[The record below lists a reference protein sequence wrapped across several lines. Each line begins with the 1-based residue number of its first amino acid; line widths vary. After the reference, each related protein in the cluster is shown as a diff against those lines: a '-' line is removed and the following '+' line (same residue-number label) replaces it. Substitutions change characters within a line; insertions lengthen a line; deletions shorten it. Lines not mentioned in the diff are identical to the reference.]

1 MSFAA
6 SARSSANKIAQVL
19 GATLGV
25 LLLCLPLFSQGS
37 QGAIQGS
44 VFDQSGGVLAGA
56 TVTVTDVAR
65 GVTRNLTADS
75 AGAYNATSLTPGIY
89 NVRAEAKGF
98 QNVEHSNVQV
108 EVGQTIRVDL
118 TLTPGAQ
125 TQTITVTSE
134 APSINTTDATLGGTV
149 SNAEILA
156 LPLNGRNFER
166 LLQLRPGVV
175 TSPGS
180 GAGDAST
187 NGRRT
192 GNDLLLVEGI
202 PLIGP
207 SNGTTTLNS
216 VYRTGDANSLLPIDA
231 IQEFNTQQNPKAEYG
246 WRDGSVV
253 DVGVKSGTN
262 SLHGAAYA
270 FGRDAQAFDAGN
282 PFPAAGD
289 TKPSVA
295 PATVEQFGVV
305 GGGRIIKDKL
315 FWFMGYEG
323 LRTTL
328 TNPFVDT
335 IPVDVS
341 LANVL
346 GNGPAGDTTNSM
358 IDACNGLASNGE
370 GYNPVGTPGG
380 VTALSAQLAGITI
393 NPNTGCKVTAGSPA
407 FENLFPFNNTQSVN
421 YSPNLVTTGPLNN
434 GFIKGDYVVSQH
446 HHISGFYFVS
456 KAYQQVQ
463 YSTSQLT
470 PMWEGV
476 VPSSVQQWTGNW
488 AWTPNSTWVNEF
500 RSGYGYLHAS
510 TASAD
515 GNLFPVNPW
524 PNGYGFNSGITPSQK
539 LYGGLPNIVFSGDF
553 NSYLGAGKRTG
564 VRGPEGNFSIID
576 DVSYLRGKH
585 AFKFGFNFID
595 IIYDNNAYN
604 YANGQVKFKHLQDFL
619 DGNPRSG
626 NLLVGDPNVV
636 ARAHWFGLFAQD
648 DFRVSTRVTLNL
660 GLRWEY
666 EAPPVE
672 HNNYEGTFVP
682 TVNPLKTFAVQQ
694 AGPGTSVPNIYNP
707 DWVDFSPRAGLAWDV
722 KGNGKTVV
730 RAGFSLMRNPEI
742 VGEYI
747 GFAPFGANVPS
758 LGINTSGT
766 AVNAHTAEALPLQ
779 GPNFNWT
786 IAGPVFPTGGV
797 VNVTSNGVT
806 ANYSG
811 VTCLT
816 PSDTVNGNGVV
827 PPPCSTQAVNP
838 NFKQPYSLQWN
849 LDIQRAITNN
859 LTFEIAYVGVHGG
872 NEAAWTDIN
881 QPAIGVGWT
890 TPTSTLP
897 ASLAGNA
904 LPGGVSPAA
913 WCLASAGDSTPY
925 DQCGIVGSKKQ
936 NGVATNALGAIETA
950 NAPFFSKFPYLS
962 NIVQLG
968 NNDFSNYHAMQITV
982 NERPWHGLAF
992 LVGYTFSHA
1001 LDVVSAD
1008 STSQQLLPIDSHN
1021 VRGTYGSSDFDVR
1034 NRFTFSPTYAIPGR
1048 KSPGQML
1055 QGWTVSG
1062 ILLLEGGQPWFP
1074 VDGTNDLLGTG
1085 EINNSIDAGM
1095 QTWNYTG
1102 PASAFTSNQ
1111 NSIPLLTGSAATT
1124 ACLTAATAPYA
1135 NGSQLQQLAVAALNS
1150 MGCYV
1155 RGGGILTPPAFGTIG
1170 DASRNMFRGSPY
1182 YNVDMSIGKEWKF
1195 KERYS
1200 AQFRAEF
1207 FNLFNR
1213 ADFGLPGA
1221 SGLDPSANSQFS
1233 CSCATPDVQGN
1244 NPVLGSGGP
1253 RHIQFGLKLLF

>member
-1 MSFAA
+1 MGSVLSSSIASVRFDLNARRLRGAA
-6 SARSSANKIAQVL
+6 SLL
-19 GATLGV
+19 GALLGI
-25 LLLCLPLFSQGS
+25 LLISAPLFSQGS
-37 QGAIQGS
+37 AGAIQGS

-56 TVTVTDVAR
+56 MVTITDVAR
-65 GVTRNLTADS
+65 GVTRTLTTDS
-75 AGAYNATSLTPGIY
+75 AGAYNAANLIPGMY
-89 NVRAEAKGF
+89 TVKAEAKGF
-98 QNVEHSNVQV
+98 QNIEHANVQV
-108 EVGQTIRVDL
+108 EVGQNVRMDL
-118 TLTPGAQ
+118 TLQPGAQ
-125 TQTITVTSE
+125 TQTITVTDE

-166 LLQLRPGVV
+166 LLQLRPGVA
-175 TSPGS
+175 TSPGA
-180 GAGDAST
+180 GAGEAST

-231 IQEFNTQQNPKAEYG
+231 IQEFNAQQAPKAEYG

-270 FGRDAQAFDAGN
+270 FGRDAEAFDAGN
-282 PFPAAGD
+282 PFPAAGA
-289 TKPSVA
+289 TKPSVT

-346 GNGPAGDTTNSM
+346 GNGPAGDKTNSM
-358 IDACNGLASNGE
+358 VDACNSILNSG
-370 GYNPVGTPGG
+370 GTINL
-380 VTALSAQLAGITI
+380 LSARLAGL
-393 NPNTGCKVTAGSPA
+393 TGIATTGAGAGKGTCTVAPSSSTV
-407 FENLFPFNNTQSVN
+407 ENLFPYNPTQSTN

-434 GFIKGDYVVSQH
+434 GFIKGDYVIGQH
-446 HHISGFYFVS
+446 HHLNGFYFVS

-463 YSTSQLT
+463 YSTSQLS

-488 AWTPNSTWVNEF
+488 TWTPNSAWVNEF
-500 RSGYGYLHAS
+500 RGGYGYLHAS
-510 TASAD
+510 TNSAD

-524 PNGYGFNSGITPSQK
+524 PNGYGFNSGIDPAK
-539 LYGGLPNIVFSGDF
+539 NPLYGGLPNITFSDF
-553 NSYLGAGKRTG
+553 TGYLGAGKRTG
-564 VRGPEGNFSIID
+564 VRGPEGNFSLID
-576 DVSYLRGKH
+576 NVAYLRGKH

-595 IIYDNNAYN
+595 IVYDNNAYN
-604 YANGQVKFKHLQDFL
+604 YANGQAKFKHLTNFL
-619 DGNPRSG
+619 TGSARGGNI
-626 NLLVGDPNVV
+626 LVGDPNVV

-666 EAPPVE
+666 QAPPVE
-672 HNNYEGTFVP
+672 QHNYEGTFVP
-682 TVNPLKTFAVQQ
+682 TVNPATTFAVQQ
-694 AGPGTSVPNIYNP
+694 AGPGTAVPNIYNP
-707 DWVDFSPRAGLAWDV
+707 DWTDFSPRVGMAWDV
-722 KGNGKTVV
+722 RGNGKTVV
-730 RAGFSLMRNPEI
+730 RAGFSLMRNPEV

-758 LGINTSGT
+758 LGINTSGK
-766 AVNAHTAEALPLQ
+766 AVNAHTAEALPLSGGDINWSIN
-779 GPNFNWT
+779 GPIF
-786 IAGPVFPTGGV
+786 PVGGV

-816 PSDTVNGNGVV
+816 PTDVVNSGVT
-827 PPPCSTQAVNP
+827 PPSCSTQAVNP

-859 LTFEIAYVGVHGG
+859 LTFEIAYIGVHGG

-881 QPAIGVGWT
+881 QPPIGAGY
-890 TPTSTLP
+890 TP
-897 ASLAGNA
+897 A
-904 LPGGVSPAA
+904 VVAA
-913 WCLASAGDSTPY
+913 CLASKTHATPY
-925 DQCGIVGSKKQ
+925 DNCSPDP
-936 NGVATNALGAIETA
+936 NAEIAA
-950 NAPFFSKFPYLS
+950 QPYFKKFPYLS

-992 LVGYTFSHA
+992 LAGYTYSHA
-1001 LDVVSAD
+1001 LDIVSAD
-1008 STSQQLLPIDSHN
+1008 STSQSLLPIDSYN
-1021 VRGTYGSSDFDVR
+1021 IRGTYGSSDFDIR
-1034 NRFTFSPTYAIPGR
+1034 NRFTLSPTYAIPGR
-1048 KSPGQML
+1048 KAPGQML
-1055 QGWTVSG
+1055 QGWSISG

-1074 VDGTNDLLGTG
+1074 IDQQNDLLGTN
-1085 EINNSIDAGM
+1085 EINNGITNGT

-1102 PASAFTSNQ
+1102 PVSAFTSNQ
-1111 NSIPLLTGSAATT
+1111 NSIPWLTGNQAQA
-1124 ACLTAATAPYA
+1124 ACLTAAVAPYTGNA
-1135 NGSQLQQLAVAALNS
+1135 NLTGLATAALANF
-1150 MGCYV
+1150 GCYV
-1155 RGGGILTPPAFGTIG
+1155 RGGGILTPPALGTIG
-1170 DASRNMFRGSPY
+1170 NTGRNLFRGAPY
-1182 YNVDMSIGKEWKF
+1182 YNVDMSIAKEWKF

-1221 SGLDPSANSQFS
+1221 GATTLDPGSNSQFG

-1253 RHIQFGLKLLF
+1253 RHIQFGLKLIW

>member
-1 MSFAA
+1 MDFPAFVRRTAKNAA
-6 SARSSANKIAQVL
+6 QIL
-19 GATLGV
+19 GATLAV
-25 LLLCLPLFSQGS
+25 LLMCLPLFSQGS

-44 VFDQSGGVLAGA
+44 VFDQTGGALAGA
-56 TVTVTDVAR
+56 AVTITDVAR

-75 AGAYNATSLTPGIY
+75 AGAYNATSLTPGLY
-89 NVRAEAKGF
+89 TVRAEAKGF
-98 QNVEHSNVQV
+98 QNVEHANVQV
-108 EVGQTIRVDL
+108 EVGQTVRVDL

-134 APSINTTDATLGGTV
+134 APAVDTTDATLGGTV

-175 TSPGS
+175 TSPGA

-231 IQEFNTQQNPKAEYG
+231 IQEFNTEQNPKAEYG

-282 PFPAAGD
+282 AFPAAGA
-289 TKPSVA
+289 TTPSVA
-295 PATVEQFGVV
+295 PATVEQFGAVA
-305 GGGRIIKDKL
+305 GGRIIKDKI

-358 IDACNGLASNGE
+358 IDACNGLAGTGPNGT
-370 GYNPVGTPGG
+370 GPYNPVGTPGG
-380 VTALSAQLAGITI
+380 VSALSAQLAGITI
-393 NPNTGCKVTAGSPA
+393 NPATGCKVTAGSPA

-434 GFIKGDYVVSQH
+434 GFVKGDYVISQH

-476 VPSSVQQWTGNW
+476 VPSSVQQYTGNW
-488 AWTPNSTWVNEF
+488 TWTPNSTWVNEF
-500 RSGYGYLHAS
+500 RGGYGFLHAS

-524 PNGYGFNSGITPSQK
+524 PNGYGFNSGIDPAK
-539 LYGGLPNIVFSGDF
+539 YPLYGGLPNITFSDF

-564 VRGPEGNFSIID
+564 VRGPEGNFSLLD
-576 DVSYLRGKH
+576 NVAYLRGKH
-585 AFKFGFNFID
+585 AFKFGFQFID

-604 YANGQVKFKHLQDFL
+604 YANGQIKFKHLENFL
-619 DGNPRSG
+619 DGNAKGG

-636 ARAHWFGLFAQD
+636 ARAHWFALFAQD
-648 DFRVSTRVTLNL
+648 DFRLSTRVTLNL

-666 EAPPVE
+666 QAPPVE
-672 HNNYEGTFVP
+672 QNNYEGTFVP
-682 TVNPLKTFAVQQ
+682 TVDPLTTFAVQQ

-707 DWVDFSPRAGLAWDV
+707 DYADFSPRAGLAWDV
-722 KGNGKTVV
+722 RGDGKTVV

-758 LGINTSGT
+758 IGLQTSGT
-766 AVNAHTAEALPLQ
+766 AVNAHTAEAFPLS
-779 GPNFNWT
+779 GSNITWT
-786 IAGPVFPTGGV
+786 IAGPVLPVGSV
-797 VNVTSNGVT
+797 LNVTNGKGVT
-806 ANYSG
+806 ANYTG
-811 VTCLT
+811 VTCLAPT
-816 PSDTVNGNGVV
+816 DTVNGVNPVI
-827 PPPCSTQAVNP
+827 PPACSTQAVNP
-838 NFKQPYSLQWN
+838 NFKQPYSIQWN

-859 LTFEIAYVGVHGG
+859 LTFEIAYIGVHGG

-881 QPAIGVGWT
+881 QPPIGAGY
-890 TPTSTLP
+890 TPAVVT
-897 ASLAGNA
+897 A
-904 LPGGVSPAA
+904 
-913 WCLASAGDSTPY
+913 CLASAGDATPY
-925 DQCGIVGSKKQ
+925 DQCSPDG
-936 NGVATNALGAIETA
+936 NAEI
-950 NAPFFSKFPYLS
+950 NAQPYFKKFPYLS

-968 NNDFSNYHAMQITV
+968 NNDFSNYNAMQITV

-992 LVGYTFSHA
+992 LAGYTFSHA
-1001 LDVVSAD
+1001 LDVTSAD
-1008 STSQQLLPIDSHN
+1008 STSQSLLPIDSYN
-1021 VRGTYGSSDFDVR
+1021 VRGTYGSSDFDIR
-1034 NRFTFSPTYAIPGR
+1034 NRFTLSPTYNIPGI

-1055 QGWTVSG
+1055 QGWSLSG

-1074 VDGTNDLLGTG
+1074 VDQQNDLLGTN

-1102 PASAFTSNQ
+1102 PTSAFTSDQ
-1111 NSIPLLTGSAATT
+1111 NSIPFFLPGVPAPSDPKGPTDPAYAVNNT
-1124 ACLTAATAPYA
+1124 ACVAAAKAPYA
-1135 NGSQLQQLAVAALNS
+1135 SGSQLQSLGIASLNNF
-1150 MGCYV
+1150 GCYAQ
-1155 RGGGILTPPAFGTIG
+1155 GGGVLTPPAFGTIG
-1170 DASRNMFRGSPY
+1170 NAGRNLFRGAPY
-1182 YNVDMSIGKEWKF
+1182 YNVDMSIAKEWKF

-1213 ADFGLPGA
+1213 ADFGLAGTGSTSQDPG
-1221 SGLDPSANSQFS
+1221 SNSQFG